1 MGGKPIGRWQQI
13 CICFAL
19 LILISGCS
27 LFQESTR
34 RRELRE
40 ALTQAHQLLAHA
52 DYEGSLIA
60 FQNVVVIAKNQP
72 PADAAIFYIGVV
84 EAHPQNPRKDRKTA
98 LGSFE
103 RVVTQYP
110 ESTFAAPA
118 RAWIGVLNEID
129 ATKQEIERTK
139 LEAEKSKQEIEK
151 SRLAAD
157 RSKQEAE
164 KARLELERSRQEID
178 KAKQLIE
185 KSKQVDI
192 LIEQKRRERGR

>member
-13 CICFAL
+13 CICLAL
-19 LILISGCS
+19 LIIVSGCG
-27 LFQESTR
+27 LFEESNR

-40 ALTQAHQLLAHA
+40 ALTQGQQSLARG

-60 FQNVVVIAKNQP
+60 YQNVILIAKDQP
-72 PADAAIFYIGVV
+72 PADAAYYYIGVV
-84 EAHPQNPRKDRKTA
+84 QAHPQNPRMDWQKARS
-98 LGSFE
+98 SFE
-103 RVVTQYP
+103 RVPRQYP
-110 ESTFAAPA
+110 QSQFAEPA
-118 RAWIGVLNEID
+118 KAWIAILTEID
-129 ATKQEIERTK
+129 AAKQEIERTK

-151 SRLAAD
+151 SRLAAE

-164 KARLELERSRQEID
+164 KSRLELEKSRQEFE

-192 LIEQKRRERGR
+192 QIEKKRRERGR